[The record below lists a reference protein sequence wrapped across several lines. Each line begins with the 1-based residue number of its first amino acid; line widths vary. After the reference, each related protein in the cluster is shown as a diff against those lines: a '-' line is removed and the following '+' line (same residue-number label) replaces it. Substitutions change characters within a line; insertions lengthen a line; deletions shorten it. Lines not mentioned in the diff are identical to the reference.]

1 MISGMRSH
9 STKAVRDPDI
19 ERLKAASRDET
30 TAVEFFEDL
39 RWGADPVCPVCG
51 ERNVYRMTDSTGAR
65 HPKFRWRCRACDK
78 QYTVRAATVMEESL
92 LPLRYWAYA
101 FWKACASKK
110 GIAALQLSRE
120 LDINYKSALFLLNRV
135 RLAMA
140 EWLPPTGGDGDGSAD
155 VGLPKL
161 GCDGG
166 TVEADE
172 TYVGGKPRPG
182 NNEGRKPG
190 RGTSKTPVFA
200 VVERGGSVRMRV
212 MDGDGGKHRL
222 TAKTLGSVVR
232 ECVDGSARLITDDY
246 AAYRPIGRAHPGGH
260 YAVKHSEGEYVRK
273 GTDIHSN
280 TAESVFSLLKRG
292 VYGTYH
298 SISKR
303 HLPRYLAEFEFR
315 WNTRWLEDGQRTF
328 RAVKAAQ
335 GKRLV
340 YREPATGT

>member
-1 MISGMRSH
+1 MRSH

-19 ERLKAASRDET
+19 ETLRAASGDERA
-30 TAVEFFEDL
+30 AVEFFENL
-39 RWGADPVCPVCG
+39 RWGSAPTCPSCAG
-51 ERNVYRMTDSTGAR
+51 TAVYKMAAATGTR
-65 HPKFRWRCRACDK
+65 HPKFRWRCRSCNW
-78 QYTVRAATVMEESL
+78 QYTVRAETVMEESL
-92 LPLRYWAYA
+92 LPLRCWAYA

-110 GIAALQLSRE
+110 GISALQLSRE

-140 EWLPPTGGDGDGSAD
+140 EWLPPSGDGTESA
-155 VGLPKL
+155 PFEKL

-190 RGTSKTPVFA
+190 RGTSKMPVFA
-200 VVERGGSVRMRV
+200 VVERGGRVHMRV
-212 MDGDGGKHRL
+212 MPGIGGTKLRL
-222 TAKTLGSVVR
+222 TAKTLGTVVK

-246 AAYRPIGRAHPGGH
+246 SAYRPIGRDHPGGH
-260 YAVKHSEGEYVRK
+260 HAVKHSLGEYVRK

-298 SISKR
+298 SISKK
-303 HLPRYLAEFEFR
+303 HLPRYLSEFEYR

-328 RAVKAAQ
+328 RAIRMAA

-340 YREPATGT
+340 YREPETQTGTGG